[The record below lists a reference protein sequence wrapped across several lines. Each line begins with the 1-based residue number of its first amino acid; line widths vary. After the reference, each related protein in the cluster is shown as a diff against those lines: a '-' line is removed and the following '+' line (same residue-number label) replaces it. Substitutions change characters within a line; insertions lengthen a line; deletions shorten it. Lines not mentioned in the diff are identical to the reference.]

1 MAEKKEKQVQKK
13 PEVLVYCGP
22 TVRGVAKQYTV
33 YHGRLPAA
41 LVTFLAKHPAAQ
53 CLCVPLEDFAKTREG
68 LNTKGSPQAT
78 LYKTVL
84 NEL

>member
-78 LYKTVL
+78 LYKTIL

>member
-1 MAEKKEKQVQKK
+1 MAEKKEKKVQKK

-78 LYKTVL
+78 LYKTIL